1 MSQSVALSSLG
12 SAELE
17 NQVYKLP
24 SNQQDADGI
33 AQIEELKEEEFDDL
47 PEKRDTGLKEDEDAF
62 FDELDMEMI
71 DEGVTTN
78 NMTTLDKAK
87 QTKSQIK

>member
-1 MSQSVALSSLG
+1 MSQSVALDSMGSS
-12 SAELE
+12 EL
-17 NQVYKLP
+17 NQVYKLS

-33 AQIEELKEEEFDDL
+33 AQIEELKEEEMDDL
-47 PEKRDTGLKEDEDAF
+47 PVKKETGFKEDEDAF

-71 DEGVTTN
+71 DEGVTTKTN

-87 QTKSQIK
+87 

>member
-1 MSQSVALSSLG
+1 MGSS
-12 SAELE
+12 EL
-17 NQVYKLP
+17 NQVYKLS

-33 AQIEELKEEEFDDL
+33 AQIEELKEEEMDDL
-47 PEKRDTGLKEDEDAF
+47 PVKKETGFKEDEDAF

-71 DEGVTTN
+71 DEGVTTQTN

-87 QTKSQIK
+87 